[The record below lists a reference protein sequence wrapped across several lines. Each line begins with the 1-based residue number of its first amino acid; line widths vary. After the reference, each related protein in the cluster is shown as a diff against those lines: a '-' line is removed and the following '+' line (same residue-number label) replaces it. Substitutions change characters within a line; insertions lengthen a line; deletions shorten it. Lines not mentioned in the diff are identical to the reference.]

1 MVDRMHETG
10 PGLAIM
16 LVAGALALIA
26 GVPPAHAMPDAA
38 RQRVA
43 AGYDRLPMLFEE
55 IDGRAS
61 EPLRY
66 VARGAGY
73 QAAISARGA
82 LVALRAPATPG
93 DRAPGG
99 GEATV
104 VGIAFPGANAT
115 ASIRGLDVQPTRIH
129 HLAGR
134 ADVPDRTDVA
144 TYARVEIGDLYPG
157 IDAVFYG
164 NAQRLEYDLV
174 VAPGADPSR
183 IRLKIEGIT
192 GMELVENGGLRLD
205 TRHGTMT
212 LHRPVAYQERDGGR
226 EHVDSAYAIDGAN
239 VVAIRVGAYDT
250 SRRLVIDPVVS
261 YSTYLGGS
269 LSERG
274 TAIAVDAGGNA
285 YVTGFTTSS
294 DFPVVSAYDRSL
306 GKRGDT
312 DVFVAKLNPAGTGL
326 VYATYLGG
334 STGVDRATGIAV
346 DAAGSA
352 YVTGMTSAGDFPV
365 SANPYQPSVAG
376 GTFIT
381 KLAPAG
387 NALVYSTYLWGA
399 TVAAI
404 AVDADGNALV
414 TGNAS
419 SLFTTTANA
428 IQRTLPP
435 QLTNTGFVL
444 KLDPAGTAA
453 RYATFLPGSGA
464 NQANAIAVDQ
474 QGNAYVAGWTTATD
488 FPVIDGYQPL
498 HKGQKDGFVA
508 KIDPAGSRFVYST
521 FLGGSLDD
529 IINAIAVDA
538 NGNAYVAG
546 ETYSP
551 DFPSLNAFQPRK
563 SGFRLVNSSL
573 GNAFV
578 TKLDA
583 TGSALRYSSFLGGEI
598 CTSYCQSLGGLPQYP
613 GDAAYGIAVDPE
625 GHAFVTGVAD
635 TYTFPL
641 VDSSAPRK
649 QQDNQ
654 DSAFV
659 AKVSASGANLLF
671 STFVRTGYA
680 ITDDRT
686 TRFPPDAATGVAT
699 DANGAAY
706 VTGFTNGTGQ
716 FVTTPGA
723 FQTDNGGS
731 QGAYVVKFAG
741 PPATLVLES
750 SNPDVEAPAR
760 AALTLTVAGPP
771 MSGNA
776 TLLSGASV
784 VASAPI
790 VDNRAAF
797 DVPLPVGIHSV
808 SALLTAPGS
817 YMDSAPLQ
825 QIVDN
830 PLACVK

>member
-1 MVDRMHETG
+1 MRS
-10 PGLAIM
+10 
-16 LVAGALALIA
+16 
-26 GVPPAHAMPDAA
+26 AA
-38 RQRVA
+38 R
-43 AGYDRLPMLFEE
+43 
-55 IDGRAS
+55 
-61 EPLRY
+61 
-66 VARGAGY
+66 
-73 QAAISARGA
+73 
-82 LVALRAPATPG
+82 
-93 DRAPGG
+93 
-99 GEATV
+99 
-104 VGIAFPGANAT
+104 
-115 ASIRGLDVQPTRIH
+115 
-129 HLAGR
+129 
-134 ADVPDRTDVA
+134 
-144 TYARVEIGDLYPG
+144 
-157 IDAVFYG
+157 
-164 NAQRLEYDLV
+164 
-174 VAPGADPSR
+174 
-183 IRLKIEGIT
+183 
-192 GMELVENGGLRLD
+192 
-205 TRHGTMT
+205 
-212 LHRPVAYQERDGGR
+212 
-226 EHVDSAYAIDGAN
+226 N
-239 VVAIRVGAYDT
+239 VVAIRVGAYDR

-274 TAIAVDAGGNA
+274 TAIAVDADGNA

-346 DAAGSA
+346 DATGSA

-365 SANPYQPSVAG
+365 SANPYQQSTSG
-376 GTFIT
+376 GGAFIT

-387 NALVYSTYLWGA
+387 NALVYSTYLWGT

-404 AVDADGNALV
+404 AVDASGNALV
-414 TGNAS
+414 TGNAT
-419 SLFTTTANA
+419 SLLATTANA
-428 IQRTLPP
+428 IQPTLPP
-435 QLTNTGFVL
+435 PLGNAGFVL
-444 KLDPAGTAA
+444 KLDPTGTVA
-453 RYATFLPGSGA
+453 RYATFLPGSAA
-464 NQANAIAVDQ
+464 NQANAIAVDL

-488 FPVIDGYQPL
+488 FPVINGYQPL

-508 KIDPAGSRFVYST
+508 KIDPTGSRLVYST
-521 FLGGSLDD
+521 FLGGLLDD

-538 NGNAYVAG
+538 DGNAYVAG
-546 ETYSP
+546 ETYSS

-583 TGSALRYSSFLGGEI
+583 TGSALGYSSFLGGEI

-613 GDAAYGIAVDPE
+613 GDAAYGIAVDRE

-659 AKVSASGANLLF
+659 AKVSASGASLLF

-680 ITDDRT
+680 RTDDRV

-706 VTGFTNGTGQ
+706 VTGFTDGTGQ

-723 FQTDNGGS
+723 FQTANGGS

-741 PPATLVLES
+741 PLATLVLET
-750 SNPDVEAPAR
+750 SNPEIEAPAR
-760 AALTLTVAGPP
+760 AALTLTLAGPP

-797 DVPLPVGIHSV
+797 DIPLPVGIHSL
-808 SALLTAPGS
+808 SALLAAPGS
-817 YMDSAPLQ
+817 YMDSASLQ

-830 PLACVK
+830 PLACVR

>member
-1 MVDRMHETG
+1 MSE
-10 PGLAIM
+10 
-16 LVAGALALIA
+16 
-26 GVPPAHAMPDAA
+26 AA

-55 IDGRAS
+55 IREQAGEGR
-61 EPLRY
+61 RY

-82 LVALRAPATPG
+82 LVALRAPAPPSSRPPDGSTT
-93 DRAPGG
+93 
-99 GEATV
+99 TV
-104 VGIAFPGANAT
+104 VGIAFPGANVA
-115 ASIRGLDVQPTRIH
+115 ASIRGIDLQPTRIH
-129 HLAGR
+129 HLRGR
-134 ADVPDRTDVA
+134 TDVPDYTDVA

-157 IDAVFYG
+157 IDAMFYG
-164 NAQRLEYDLV
+164 NSQRLEYDLV
-174 VAPGADPSR
+174 IAPGADLSQV
-183 IRLKIEGIT
+183 RLKIEGTT
-192 GMELVENGGLRLD
+192 GMGLAENGDLRLD

-212 LHRPVAYQERDGGR
+212 LHRPVAYQEHDGER
-226 EHVDSAYAIDGAN
+226 EHVDSAYAIGSAN
-239 VVAIRVGAYDT
+239 VVAIRVGAYDR
-250 SRRLVIDPVVS
+250 SRQLVIDPVVS

-269 LSERG
+269 LYERG
-274 TAIAVDAGGNA
+274 TAIAVDADGNA

-306 GKRGDT
+306 GKRGAT
-312 DVFVAKLNPAGTGL
+312 DVFVAKLNPTGTGL

-365 SANPYQPSVAG
+365 SANPYQPSVSGG

-404 AVDADGNALV
+404 AVDASGNALV
-414 TGNAS
+414 TGNAT
-419 SLFTTTANA
+419 SLFATTTNA
-428 IQRTLPP
+428 IQPILAPP
-435 QLTNTGFVL
+435 LGNAGFVL
-444 KLDPAGTAA
+444 KLDPTGTAA
-453 RYATFLPGSGA
+453 RYATFLPGSVA

-488 FPVIDGYQPL
+488 FPVINGYQPI

-508 KIDPAGSRFVYST
+508 KIDPTGSRLVYST
-521 FLGGSLDD
+521 FLGGLLDD

-538 NGNAYVAG
+538 AGNAYVAG
-546 ETYSP
+546 ETYSS

-578 TKLDA
+578 AKLDA
-583 TGSALRYSSFLGGEI
+583 TGSALHYSSFLGGEI

-613 GDAAYGIAVDPE
+613 GDAAYGIAVDRE

-659 AKVSASGANLLF
+659 AKVSASGASLLF

-680 ITDDRT
+680 RTDDRV

-706 VTGFTNGTGQ
+706 VTGFTDGTGQ

-723 FQTDNGGS
+723 FQTANGGS

-741 PPATLVLES
+741 PPATLVLET
-750 SNPDVEAPAR
+750 SNPEVETPAR
-760 AALTLTVAGPP
+760 AALTLTLAGPP

-797 DVPLPVGIHSV
+797 DIQLPVGIHSL
-808 SALLTAPGS
+808 SALLAAPGS
-817 YMDSAPLQ
+817 YMDSASLQ

-830 PLACVK
+830 PLACVR